1 MLGLV
6 LSGVDELIKDFK
18 IGGSLGWSD
27 QILVEFVILRN
38 IDLKKSKLRTLNFC
52 RVTFQIFK

>member
-6 LSGVDELIKDFK
+6 LSGVDELIKEFK

-38 IDLKKSKLRTLNFC
+38 IDLTKSKLRTLNFC